1 MLHKVIKV
9 LDKVQYVAYGII
21 IVNVVRQMVKRI
33 KKSMKQD

>member
-1 MLHKVIKV
+1 MLHTVIKV
-9 LDKVQYVAYGII
+9 LDKVQYVAYSII

>member
-9 LDKVQYVAYGII
+9 LDKVQYIAYCVI